1 MGLTRLK
8 VLQLAFLLI
17 FTVCFITVAP
27 ASAAEKTIDQYYM
40 DDVSYEHGAYEQ
52 LERFLYAN
60 IIDGYEEPTVYE
72 EDGEVYEYTSI
83 LLKPE
88 NSITRAQFTKI
99 LVNAMNLTNGDIKKE
114 FSDVNSSA
122 WYYNFV
128 QIASSKGIITGKEDG
143 TFKPNDKITRAQMA
157 AMIYRAFNGT
167 VDFSK
172 TGKMFNDVNPN
183 SYSYEAIVKTAGA
196 GIVNGYGETFKP
208 NDYAKRSHAVLMID
222 RALHLESGEAEN
234 EASIIATVNR
244 YIDKEFEFSSDTEN
258 VEDMDALYR
267 ETTTGY
273 YLAYSL
279 DSQLLLE
286 DADFSTGSSSSQ
298 KIGDYSSKV
307 ISLNKRFAA
316 VKIDDLKV
324 HIKMT
329 DPEINFNLEMTLDLS
344 GTAYLKKT
352 EDGLWKIYN
361 LVYDEEDY
369 DNMLTAAAAME
380 EQ

>member
-1 MGLTRLK
+1 MK
-8 VLQLAFLLI
+8 VLQLVCLLI
-17 FTVCFITVAP
+17 FTVSFITATP

-72 EDGEVYEYTSI
+72 EDGEVYEYISI

-88 NSITRAQFTKI
+88 NSITRAQFTQI
-99 LVNAMNLTNGDIKKE
+99 LVNAMNLTHGESKKE

-122 WYYNFV
+122 WYYDIV
-128 QIASSKGIITGKEDG
+128 HIASSKGIITGKEDG
-143 TFKPNDKITRAQMA
+143 TFKPDDKITRGQMA
-157 AMIYRAFNGT
+157 TMIYRAFNGT
-167 VDFSK
+167 VNFPEK
-172 TGKMFNDVNPN
+172 GKSFNDVKPN
-183 SYSYEAIVKTAGA
+183 SYAYEAIVKTAGA
-196 GIVNGYGETFKP
+196 GIVNGYGEMFKP
-208 NDYAKRSHAVLMID
+208 DDYATRSHAVLMID
-222 RALHLESGEAEN
+222 RAMHLESGNAED
-234 EASIIATVNR
+234 ETSIIATVNR
-244 YIDKEFEFSSDTEN
+244 YIDKEFEFSSDMASEN
-258 VEDMDALYR
+258 LEDMDALYR

-286 DADFSTGSSSSQ
+286 GADFSTGSSSSQ
-298 KIGDYSSKV
+298 KIGEYSSKL

-329 DPEINFNLEMTLDLS
+329 DLEIDFNLEMTLDLS

-352 EDGLWKIYN
+352 EDDLWKIYN
-361 LVYDEEDY
+361 LVYEEEGFD
-369 DNMLTAAAAME
+369 DMLTAAAAME

>member
-1 MGLTRLK
+1 MK
-8 VLQLAFLLI
+8 VIQLAILLI
-17 FTVCFITVAP
+17 FTLSFITVTP
-27 ASAAEKTIDQYYM
+27 TLAAEKTLDQYYM

-60 IIDGYEEPTVYE
+60 IIDGYEETAVYE

-99 LVNAMNLTNGDIKKE
+99 LVNAMNLTSGDIKKE
-114 FSDVNSSA
+114 FSDVNASA
-122 WYYNFV
+122 WYYDFV

-157 AMIYRAFNGT
+157 AMIYRAFDGT

-172 TGKMFNDVNPN
+172 TGKVFNDVNKN

-196 GIVNGYGETFKP
+196 GIVNGYGDAFKP
-208 NDYAKRSHAVLMID
+208 NAFAKRSHAVLMID

-244 YIDKEFEFSSDTEN
+244 YIDKEFEFSSDTYN
-258 VEDMDALYR
+258 PEDMAALYR
-267 ETTTGY
+267 ETTMGY

-279 DSQLLLE
+279 DSQLILE
-286 DADFSTGSSSSQ
+286 DADFSSGSSSAER
-298 KIGDYSSKV
+298 IGEYSSKL

-316 VKIDDLKV
+316 VKVDNLKV
-324 HIKMT
+324 HIKMI
-329 DPEINFNLEMTLDLS
+329 DPETNFNLEMTLDLS

-369 DNMLTAAAAME
+369 DDMLTAASTME
-380 EQ
+380 